1 MKVLLRLGPV
11 FAVATIAGLLAGCG
25 GGSEGA
31 TGQARVDALFD
42 NASFVN
48 NGQEVRI
55 AGARVGT
62 VQGIELTGDRAQVES
77 TILDPLGSA
86 FCLKEKS
93 IPHVAEILLR
103 RLERLREFGRVA
115 SENAGPAIEP
125 PDEEA
130 FYELVKEQAER
141 FHAIRAA
148 LGMAQDGDA
157 VVILGKGARDFQLVD
172 SQKHWFH
179 DATEARAALKVLP
192 KRPKSIDMRV
202 LPYRI
207 VDWPAEINSY
217 IE

>member
-1 MKVLLRLGPV
+1 MQRRAAPARADALLLLRSQVRRKLPR
-11 FAVATIAGLLAGCG
+11 FAFLKDWAEFLTEDYYHDDPWAAMQYQSVAK
-25 GGSEGA
+25 
-31 TGQARVDALFD
+31 R
-42 NASFVN
+42 FV
-48 NGQEVRI
+48 I
-55 AGARVGT
+55 
-62 VQGIELTGDRAQVES
+62 
-77 TILDPLGSA
+77 
-86 FCLKEKS
+86 
-93 IPHVAEILLR
+93 
-103 RLERLREFGRVA
+103 
-115 SENAGPAIEP
+115 
-125 PDEEA
+125 
-130 FYELVKEQAER
+130 AER